1 MKVTT
6 RKNKSFLKLDGE
18 MNISRATDLKDA
30 LLESLEKAETV
41 EINLNDV
48 TGIDLSCLQLLCSAH
63 RSASKEGKALTIKDP
78 SLPLYIEARK
88 NAGFMYS
95 KSCRH
100 VTTDDCLWVGGEK

>member
-6 RKNKSFLKLDGE
+6 REGKSFLKLDGE
-18 MNISRATDLKDA
+18 VNVSHATDLKDA
-30 LLESLEKAETV
+30 LIQSLEKAETV

-63 RSASKEGKALTIKDP
+63 RTAAKEGKTLTIKDP
-78 SLPLYIEARK
+78 SLPMYIEARK

-95 KSCRH
+95 KPCSF
-100 VTTDDCLWVGGEK
+100 VTTDDCLWVGGNR